1 MTDRPDARPLELV
14 SHAILAPS
22 SHNTQCWLFR
32 LGPDHIAIPMRT
44 DRLLRFPADPH
55 AAPVGR
61 RKLTA
66 SSAPTTRGTS
76 SAPSF
81 SETPESARRR
91 DSSNR

>member
-32 LGPDHIAIPMRT
+32 LGPDHIEIPMRT
-44 DRLLRFPADPH
+44 DWLLTLPADPH

-61 RKLTA
+61 RKLAA
-66 SSAPTTRGTS
+66 SPAPTTRGTS
-76 SAPSF
+76 SASSF